1 MEPLAELDENW
12 IHPVLKTNIKKILKN
27 LDDQNIKIL
36 NEKKLVWFF
45 SIYYLLKSLS
55 TWRFITMAR
64 VTVEDCVK
72 KIPNRFDLVIAAAQR
87 SREISNG
94 ISIEVDRDNDKNPVV
109 SLREIASEAVDAE
122 SLQERFIRSM
132 QKNLIKEDNNIE
144 EEASLE
150 EEFAAYLNESKSET
164 KTNDDFILNKIKQVD
179 EGSFEDISEEKIKN
193 ED

>member
-1 MEPLAELDENW
+1 
-12 IHPVLKTNIKKILKN
+12 
-27 LDDQNIKIL
+27 
-36 NEKKLVWFF
+36 
-45 SIYYLLKSLS
+45 
-55 TWRFITMAR
+55 MAR
-64 VTVEDCVK
+64 VTVEDCIK

-94 ISIEVDRDNDKNPVV
+94 IAIEVDRDNDKNPVV

-132 QKNLIKEDNNIE
+132 QKNLNKEDNEIE

-150 EEFAAYLNESKSET
+150 DEFAAYLNESNSENNINNDFVIN
-164 KTNDDFILNKIKQVD
+164 KTIQED
-179 EGSFEDISEEKIKN
+179 EGSFEDISEEMIKN

>member
-1 MEPLAELDENW
+1 
-12 IHPVLKTNIKKILKN
+12 
-27 LDDQNIKIL
+27 
-36 NEKKLVWFF
+36 
-45 SIYYLLKSLS
+45 
-55 TWRFITMAR
+55 MAR

-94 ISIEVDRDNDKNPVV
+94 IAIEVDRDNDKNPVV

-122 SLQERFIRSM
+122 TLQERFIRSM
-132 QKNLIKEDNNIE
+132 QKNLIKEDNEIE

-150 EEFAAYLNESKSET
+150 EEFAAYLNESNPET
-164 KTNDDFILNKIKQVD
+164 NINNDLVINKTTQED
-179 EGSFEDISEEKIKN
+179 EGSFEDISEEMIKN

>member
-1 MEPLAELDENW
+1 
-12 IHPVLKTNIKKILKN
+12 
-27 LDDQNIKIL
+27 
-36 NEKKLVWFF
+36 
-45 SIYYLLKSLS
+45 
-55 TWRFITMAR
+55 MAR

-94 ISIEVDRDNDKNPVV
+94 IAIEVDRDNDKNPVV
-109 SLREIASEAVDAE
+109 SLREIASEVVDAE

-132 QKNLIKEDNNIE
+132 QKNLNKEENNIE

-150 EEFAAYLNESKSET
+150 EEFAAYLNESKPEST
-164 KTNDDFILNKIKQVD
+164 TNEDFVFNKIKQEE
-179 EGSFEDISEEKIKN
+179 EGSFEDVSDEMIKN

>member
-1 MEPLAELDENW
+1 
-12 IHPVLKTNIKKILKN
+12 
-27 LDDQNIKIL
+27 
-36 NEKKLVWFF
+36 
-45 SIYYLLKSLS
+45 
-55 TWRFITMAR
+55 MAR

-109 SLREIASEAVDAE
+109 SLREIASEVIDAE

-132 QKNLIKEDNNIE
+132 QKNLNKEDNETE

-150 EEFAAYLNESKSET
+150 EEFAAYLNETKSET
-164 KTNDDFILNKIKQVD
+164 ITNDDLILNNIRKED
-179 EGSFEDISEEKIKN
+179 EGSFEDVSEEKIKN

>member
-1 MEPLAELDENW
+1 
-12 IHPVLKTNIKKILKN
+12 
-27 LDDQNIKIL
+27 
-36 NEKKLVWFF
+36 
-45 SIYYLLKSLS
+45 
-55 TWRFITMAR
+55 MAR

-109 SLREIASEAVDAE
+109 SLREIASEAIDAE

-132 QKNLIKEDNNIE
+132 QKNLNKEDNNTE

-150 EEFAAYLNESKSET
+150 EEFATYLNESKSET
-164 KTNDDFILNKIKQVD
+164 KINDDFILNKIRQED
-179 EGSFEDISEEKIKN
+179 EGSFEDISQEKIKN

>member
-1 MEPLAELDENW
+1 
-12 IHPVLKTNIKKILKN
+12 
-27 LDDQNIKIL
+27 
-36 NEKKLVWFF
+36 
-45 SIYYLLKSLS
+45 
-55 TWRFITMAR
+55 MAR

-94 ISIEVDRDNDKNPVV
+94 IAIEVDRDNDKNPVV

-132 QKNLIKEDNNIE
+132 QKNLIKEDNEIE

-150 EEFAAYLNESKSET
+150 EEFAAYLNESNPET
-164 KTNDDFILNKIKQVD
+164 NINNDLVINKTTQED
-179 EGSFEDISEEKIKN
+179 EGSFEDISEEMIKN

>member
-1 MEPLAELDENW
+1 
-12 IHPVLKTNIKKILKN
+12 
-27 LDDQNIKIL
+27 
-36 NEKKLVWFF
+36 
-45 SIYYLLKSLS
+45 
-55 TWRFITMAR
+55 MAR

-94 ISIEVDRDNDKNPVV
+94 IAIEIDRDNDKNPVV

-132 QKNLIKEDNNIE
+132 QKNLIKEENNIE
-144 EEASLE
+144 EEESLE
-150 EEFAAYLNESKSET
+150 EEFAAYLNET
-164 KTNDDFILNKIKQVD
+164 KNEKINDQELLLNKNKNEDDGTFV
-179 EGSFEDISEEKIKN
+179 DISEDLIKN

>member
-1 MEPLAELDENW
+1 
-12 IHPVLKTNIKKILKN
+12 
-27 LDDQNIKIL
+27 
-36 NEKKLVWFF
+36 
-45 SIYYLLKSLS
+45 
-55 TWRFITMAR
+55 MAR

-94 ISIEVDRDNDKNPVV
+94 IAIEVDRDNDKNPVV
-109 SLREIASEAVDAE
+109 SLREIAGEAVDAE

-132 QKNLIKEDNNIE
+132 QKNLNKEDNETE

-150 EEFAAYLNESKSET
+150 EEFAAYLNESNPET
-164 KTNDDFILNKIKQVD
+164 NINNDFVINKTIHED
-179 EGSFEDISEEKIKN
+179 EGSFEDVSEEMIKN

>member
-1 MEPLAELDENW
+1 
-12 IHPVLKTNIKKILKN
+12 
-27 LDDQNIKIL
+27 
-36 NEKKLVWFF
+36 
-45 SIYYLLKSLS
+45 
-55 TWRFITMAR
+55 MAR

-94 ISIEVDRDNDKNPVV
+94 NAIEVDRDNDKNPVV
-109 SLREIASEAVDAE
+109 SLREIASDAIDAE

-150 EEFAAYLNESKSET
+150 EEFAAYLNESKSVT
-164 KTNDDFILNKIKQVD
+164 KNNDDFILNKIRQDD

>member
-1 MEPLAELDENW
+1 
-12 IHPVLKTNIKKILKN
+12 
-27 LDDQNIKIL
+27 
-36 NEKKLVWFF
+36 
-45 SIYYLLKSLS
+45 
-55 TWRFITMAR
+55 MAR

-94 ISIEVDRDNDKNPVV
+94 IAIEIDRDNDKNPVV

-132 QKNLIKEDNNIE
+132 QKNLIKEENNIE
-144 EEASLE
+144 EEESLD
-150 EEFAAYLNESKSET
+150 EEFAAYLNESKNE
-164 KTNDDFILNKIKQVD
+164 KINDQELFLNKNKNEDDGTFV
-179 EGSFEDISEEKIKN
+179 DISEDLIKK

>member
-1 MEPLAELDENW
+1 
-12 IHPVLKTNIKKILKN
+12 
-27 LDDQNIKIL
+27 
-36 NEKKLVWFF
+36 
-45 SIYYLLKSLS
+45 
-55 TWRFITMAR
+55 MAR

-94 ISIEVDRDNDKNPVV
+94 IAIEIERDNDKNPVV

-132 QKNLIKEDNNIE
+132 QKNLIKEDNTTE
-144 EEASLE
+144 EEGSLE
-150 EEFAAYLNESKSET
+150 EEFAAYLNET
-164 KTNDDFILNKIKQVD
+164 KVEAPTDQDFVFNKNKLEE
-179 EGSFEDISEEKIKN
+179 EGSFVDISDDLIKN